1 MVKSSLA
8 EMGSPLCHDPLPPDA
23 AGLKGSMAGGR
34 TVDIARKGCA
44 PEGIIGRHRGAGAAL
59 AEGGTGAELR
69 ACGA

>member
-1 MVKSSLA
+1 
-8 EMGSPLCHDPLPPDA
+8 
-23 AGLKGSMAGGR
+23 MAGGR